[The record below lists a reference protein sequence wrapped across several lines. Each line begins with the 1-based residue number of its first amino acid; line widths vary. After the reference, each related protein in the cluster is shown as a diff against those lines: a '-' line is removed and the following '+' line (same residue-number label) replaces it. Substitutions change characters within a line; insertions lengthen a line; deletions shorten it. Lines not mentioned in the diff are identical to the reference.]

1 MHCIYR
7 FPLENKL
14 LLKEWLNNIDLA
26 NQQPL
31 VTDRICS
38 DHFEN
43 NCIKNCDDFFK
54 LDESAVPSIKPKV
67 YIQ

>member
-1 MHCIYR
+1 MHWIYR

-14 LLKEWLNNIDLA
+14 LLKKWLDNIELA
-26 NQQPL
+26 NRQPL

-43 NCIKNCDDFFK
+43 NYIKDCDDVFK
-54 LDESAVPSIKPKV
+54 LDECAVPSIKPKV
-67 YIQ
+67 CTQ